1 MRLISC
7 ICVCPWSLAR
17 WLNVASILAGCV
29 CVYVRFSSLLVAH
42 PPSPPKDLS
51 DFSVGTQQAGGER
64 ATSQALQIMR
74 LLLDARLQLQPAIK
88 AGNAS
93 CGNRLR

>member
-1 MRLISC
+1 MLQAFL
-7 ICVCPWSLAR
+7 LA
-17 WLNVASILAGCV
+17 VFVSMSG
-29 CVYVRFSSLLVAH
+29 SLLCLSPT
-42 PPSPPKDLS
+42 PPPPPKDLS